1 MTSITM
7 KTKTLRGALSG
18 VARSVAKN
26 GPMPILAT
34 CCLTISNNSVTLT
47 TTNLETTSSFTIECE
62 GEGSSA
68 ACIDH
73 GQLLATV
80 SALTT
85 ETLTMVFGEN
95 SVTLKSGDASNTIT
109 VTIPS
114 LNEED
119 FPRAVAID
127 TEESEVESAAL
138 IRAFERA
145 ILTVATDQLRPTL
158 TGVFVRTESDE
169 SESDHGVA
177 AQGRVVVASSD
188 GFRMTVVTIATT
200 WKPQE
205 CIIPAG
211 FVNELI
217 RLAESDEKLT
227 IRMTDRI
234 IEASTANQRTSGRL
248 IDGKFPNINVIINRT
263 KEYPAILMDKS
274 GFLAAARLCRLYVN
288 KSAPRGTLT
297 FDRMGTLT
305 VQATGDQGSV
315 VQHLAAE
322 SESNNAAILDR
333 VDIGLNLSYLET
345 AIKGA
350 SGAQVTMAM
359 ASAMDP
365 VVVRENDAETY
376 LYQHVI
382 MPMSR

>member
-34 CCLTISNNSVTLT
+34 CRLTSSNNSVTLT

-95 SVTLKSGDASNTIT
+95 SVTLKSGHGASNFT

-114 LNEED
+114 LKEED

-158 TGVFVRTESDE
+158 TGVLVRTEE

-188 GFRMTVVTIATT
+188 GFRMTVVTIATS

-234 IEASTANQRTSGRL
+234 MEASTANQRTSGRL

-263 KEYPAILMDKS
+263 KDYPAILMDKS
-274 GFLAAARLCRLYVN
+274 GLLAAAKLCRLYVN
-288 KSAPRGTLT
+288 KSAPRGTVT
-297 FDRMGTLT
+297 FDRVGTLT

-315 VQHLAAE
+315 VQHLAAEPE

-350 SGAQVTMAM
+350 SGARVTMAM

-365 VVVRENDAETY
+365 VVVRENDAEAY
-376 LYQHVI
+376 SYQHVI